1 MERLNMTSYREKFQ
15 QLLRE
20 LFQFDCA
27 DLDFGIYRIMNHKRD
42 VVEKFITQD
51 LPKAIADELDRD
63 ALADQAQ
70 ASKELKEV
78 SEQITQ
84 TFGKDALDTDG
95 NLAATYHATPLGT
108 KYMTLKTFLSEA
120 SEGMVPIDV
129 WHYKLTG
136 TTDDGGNVV
145 KALFGSAVFDNPK
158 PPSLV
163 ERALSLSPE
172 DGDSLFVLDH
182 FAGSGTTGHAV
193 INLNRETGG
202 RRRFILVEVGDYFD
216 TVVLPRVKK
225 VTFTPE
231 WKDGKPERMATDEEF
246 DRGPRIVK
254 YIGLESYEDA
264 LNNIEFDDA
273 SGQQALKFD
282 DYLIKYMLKWE
293 TRASETMLN
302 VEKLA
307 RPFSFKLHIHG
318 DGQTR
323 EKVSDIPET
332 FNYLL
337 GLHVQIRRV
346 YDDDGRRYLVYRGQI
361 DHREIVVIWRE
372 TEGWQKADLERDK
385 KFVAEKRL
393 SEGADE
399 VFVNGDSFIP
409 NAKALEPVFKARMF
423 GEVQA

>member
-84 TFGKDALDTDG
+84 TLGKDALDTDD

-172 DGDSLFVLDH
+172 DGDSLLVLDH

-307 RPFSFKLHIHG
+307 RPFSYKLHIHG

-423 GEVQA
+423 AEVQA

>member
-84 TFGKDALDTDG
+84 TLGKDALDTDD

-172 DGDSLFVLDH
+172 DGDSLLVLDH

-307 RPFSFKLHIHG
+307 RPFSYKLHIHG